1 MVALVR
7 SEGVLMDVT
16 GLGTLPCQNGKDYRH
31 SVSDN
36 IFIYK
41 CVRKLLPNIT
51 KLYHFKSA
59 IPKGI

>member
-1 MVALVR
+1 
-7 SEGVLMDVT
+7 MDVT
-16 GLGTLPCQNGKDYRH
+16 ALDTMPCQNGKDFSH

-36 IFIYK
+36 IYIYIYVCVCVCVCV